1 MKKLFVIVA
10 ISVFLIGCN
19 KNKEMFHQTDLEGIT
34 DFMENNAEGFIL
46 VVTDNEEYFIED
58 IRMAA
63 SKEKVKIAVYNV
75 YEPTIG
81 KEENRPNFP
90 YSSDL
95 KGSTLY
101 YIADNS
107 VKGELVVNK
116 YADLQL
122 TQEISNFIK
131 NHK

>member
-1 MKKLFVIVA
+1 MKKLLVIVA
-10 ISVFLIGCN
+10 ISVLLIGC
-19 KNKEMFHQTDLEGIT
+19 KGKEMFYQTDLEGIT

-46 VVTDNEEYFIED
+46 VVTDNDEYFIED

-63 SKEKVKIAVYNV
+63 GKEKVKIAMYNV

-81 KEENRPNFP
+81 EKENRPNFP

-101 YIADNS
+101 YVADNT
-107 VKGELVVNK
+107 VQGELVVNK

>member
-1 MKKLFVIVA
+1 MKKLLVIIA
-10 ISVFLIGCN
+10 ISVLLIGC
-19 KNKEMFHQTDLEGIT
+19 KGKEMFYQTDLEGIT

-46 VVTDNEEYFIED
+46 VVTDNDDYFIED
-58 IRMAA
+58 LRMAA
-63 SKEKVKIAVYNV
+63 SKEKVKIAMYNV

-81 KEENRPNFP
+81 EKENRPNFP

-101 YIADNS
+101 YVADNT
-107 VKGELVVNK
+107 VQGELVVNK

>member
-1 MKKLFVIVA
+1 MKKLLVIVA
-10 ISVFLIGCN
+10 ISVLLIGC
-19 KNKEMFHQTDLEGIT
+19 KGKEMFYQTDLEGIT
-34 DFMENNAEGFIL
+34 DFMENNAAGFIL
-46 VVTDNEEYFIED
+46 VVTDNDEYFIED

-63 SKEKVKIAVYNV
+63 SKEKVKIAMYNV

-81 KEENRPNFP
+81 EKENRPNFP

-101 YIADNS
+101 YVADNT
-107 VKGELVVNK
+107 VQGELVVNK

>member
-1 MKKLFVIVA
+1 MKKLLVIVA
-10 ISVFLIGCN
+10 ISVLLIGC
-19 KNKEMFHQTDLEGIT
+19 KGKEMFYQTDLEGIT

-46 VVTDNEEYFIED
+46 VVTDNDEYFIED

-63 SKEKVKIAVYNV
+63 SKEKVKIAMYNV

-81 KEENRPNFP
+81 EKENRPNFP

-101 YIADNS
+101 YVADNT
-107 VKGELVVNK
+107 VQGELVVNK